1 VSRRTAEASA
11 PAVLCAGTVNA
22 DFVQRI
28 DAPLEPGASLIARRV
43 LRTSGGRAGNVA
55 VMARR
60 LGTPA
65 RLFGC
70 VGTDVLADQALAGP
84 RAAGVELSAVR
95 RVATDTGIA
104 TVLVADHGGKTM
116 VFAPGANDAFAD
128 ADGNRVAAELHDAAE
143 GSVLVVDN
151 EVSPSA
157 ISLALEQARA
167 SGRCSVLD
175 PTRPDRATDRLLGLS
190 DHVVPNADEAARM
203 TGIAVASPE
212 DARRAARRLRERG
225 ARHVHV
231 RLRDGGCLTLWAE
244 GELLL
249 RAPADIDPIDTTGAG
264 DAFAATLA
272 TAILAGHPPAEA
284 ARLAVAAAA
293 CAVTGF
299 GAQES
304 YPDPAALEAMARGVQ
319 VDALAGGRIREQPEL

>member
-1 VSRRTAEASA
+1 MSPRTAEASE

-22 DFVQRI
+22 DFVLAI
-28 DAPLEPGASLIARRV
+28 DAPLERGASLIARRA

-60 LGTPA
+60 LGTRA

-84 RAAGVELSAVR
+84 GAAGVELDSIR
-95 RVATDTGIA
+95 RVATDTGVA
-104 TVLVADHGGKTM
+104 TILVSERGGKTM
-116 VFAPGANDAFAD
+116 VLAAGANDAFSD
-128 ADGNRVAAELHDAAE
+128 ADGERLAGELRDAAE

-151 EVSPSA
+151 EVSPAA
-157 ISLALEQARA
+157 IGGALEQARA
-167 SGRCSVLD
+167 SGRPSVLD
-175 PTRPDRATDRLLGLS
+175 PTRPERATDRLLALS
-190 DHVVPNADEAARM
+190 DHVVPNADEAGRM
-203 TGIAVASPE
+203 TGIAVESPA
-212 DARRAARRLRERG
+212 DARHAARRLRERG

-249 RAPADIDPIDTTGAG
+249 RAPAGVDVVDTTGAG
-264 DAFAATLA
+264 DAFAGTLA
-272 TAILAGHPPAEA
+272 AAILAGQPTAEA
-284 ARLAVAAAA
+284 ARLAVAAAS

-304 YPDPAALEAMARGVQ
+304 YPDRAALEELARGVR
-319 VDALAGGRIREQPEL
+319 VV